1 MGRARWDN
9 EFFKLGS
16 ALKKTGA
23 QLKNHLGMSGL
34 SSGELFAIWN
44 LSDID
49 KDGALDADEFAVC
62 MHLIECKT
70 KAGMSIPENLP
81 QALVPP
87 SKRGMAL

>member
-1 MGRARWDN
+1 
-9 EFFKLGS
+9 
-16 ALKKTGA
+16 
-23 QLKNHLGMSGL
+23 MSGL

-49 KDGALDADEFAVC
+49 KDGALDADEFSVC

-70 KAGMSIPENLP
+70 KAGMRIPENLP

-87 SKRGMAL
+87 SKRGMVL